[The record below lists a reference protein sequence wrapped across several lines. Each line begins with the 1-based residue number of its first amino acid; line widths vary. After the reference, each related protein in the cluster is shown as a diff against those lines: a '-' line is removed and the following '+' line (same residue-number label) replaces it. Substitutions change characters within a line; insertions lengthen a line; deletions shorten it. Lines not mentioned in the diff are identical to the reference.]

1 MRTPARRV
9 PVAPLRILAS
19 VVLVPL
25 ALALAS
31 AGCLDFEAN
40 NPLGSF
46 SRGGTGTGPGGGTD
60 EPPPPA
66 AAPPGSV
73 RIHFLT
79 RSGGQTLGRHPGE
92 LNTSGSGERF
102 FSSDL
107 QYLVSGFRL
116 VGEDPDG
123 NPAEY
128 TSDVIHLVDAVT
140 DQTGNTH
147 FVTLEDIPAGT
158 YGTVEFRMGITDEEQ
173 VTLDPERD
181 LELTFGTFHLDFKLN
196 RSDGRFDYFRHVGFV
211 FPTFSSILVQMGPAS
226 GQDFSSTVSLQL
238 ANDLVIEEETTA
250 ALEATLD
257 VNGLYGDKTFAQLLN
272 GSANTDIQTTL
283 RDNAANTAW
292 SVRVP

>member
-1 MRTPARRV
+1 MRETARRTRSAGRRH
-9 PVAPLRILAS
+9 VA
-19 VVLVPL
+19 VV
-25 ALALAS
+25 ALAS
-31 AGCLDFEAN
+31 LAVALIMGGCLDFEAD
-40 NPLGSF
+40 NPLGSLG
-46 SRGGTGTGPGGGTD
+46 RNEAGTGPGDGTD

-66 AAPPGSV
+66 EAPPGSV

-79 RSGGQTLGRHPGE
+79 RSGGQVLGRHPGE
-92 LNTSGSGERF
+92 LNTSGSGEQF

-123 NPAEY
+123 NPAEHS
-128 TSDVIHLVDAVT
+128 SDVIHLVDAVT

-147 FVTLEDIPAGT
+147 FVTLESVPAGT
-158 YGTVEFRMGITDEEQ
+158 YRFVEFRMGITDEEQ
-173 VTLDPERD
+173 ATLDPERD

-196 RSDGRFDYFRHVGFV
+196 RSDGRFDYFRHSGIV
-211 FPTFSSILVQMGPAS
+211 FPTFGSVLVQMGPAS
-226 GQDFSSTVSLQL
+226 GQDFSSSVSLQL

-250 ALEATLD
+250 DLEATLD